1 MTRVLA
7 LLVLLLGLLR
17 AGLADA
23 AEPEARLALAPIPPM
38 LKAQAVVEGE
48 LITLGDLFD
57 HLDPA
62 KAKQAVAYA
71 PQPGKRVTYDAN
83 WLYGVARAQSV
94 AWRPMTAYERI
105 VVDRPG
111 QPIAREDIDS
121 VLLSALAFHGIE
133 GNAAVELTN
142 RTMQIHVPMDA
153 KPIVAVRD
161 LTYDPRARRFT
172 ATLEAPANAAG
183 AQRHKVSGRVFQV
196 VEVPVLARNIGKDD
210 RINAKDVK
218 WMPMSVEQVRE
229 DMITDAD
236 QLIGKHPR
244 RLIRAGQP
252 MTQNDVQRPVLVPRH
267 SMVTMIVQ
275 QGTMTITAQGKAIEE
290 GGAGETIRVL
300 NTHTN
305 ATVEATV
312 NGAGLVTVRPTR
324 RELVH

>member
-7 LLVLLLGLLR
+7 LLLLLLGLVR
-17 AGLADA
+17 AGLAQA

-62 KAKQAVAYA
+62 KAKLAVAYA

-83 WLYGVARAQSV
+83 WLFGVARAQSV

-111 QPIAREDIDS
+111 QMIAREDIDS

-133 GNAAVELTN
+133 GNAAIELVN
-142 RTMQIHVPMDA
+142 RGMQIYVPMDA
-153 KPIVAVRD
+153 KPVVAVRD
-161 LTYDPRARRFT
+161 LSYDPRARRFA
-172 ATLEAPANAAG
+172 ATLEAPANGAN
-183 AQRHKVSGRVFQV
+183 AQRVKVSGRVFQV

-210 RINAKDVK
+210 RIAEKDIR
-218 WMPMSVEQVRE
+218 WTPLAVEQVRE
-229 DMITDAD
+229 DMITDAG
-236 QLIGKHPR
+236 QLIGKMPR

-252 MTQNDVQRPVLVPRH
+252 MTQNDVQRPVLVARQ
-267 SMVTMIVQ
+267 SLVTMIVQ
-275 QGTMTITAQGKAIEE
+275 QGGMTITAQGKAVED

-300 NTHTN
+300 NTN
-305 ATVEATV
+305 SNVTVEATV
-312 NGAGLVTVRPTR
+312 NGPGLVTVRSGR
-324 RELVH
+324 RTLGN